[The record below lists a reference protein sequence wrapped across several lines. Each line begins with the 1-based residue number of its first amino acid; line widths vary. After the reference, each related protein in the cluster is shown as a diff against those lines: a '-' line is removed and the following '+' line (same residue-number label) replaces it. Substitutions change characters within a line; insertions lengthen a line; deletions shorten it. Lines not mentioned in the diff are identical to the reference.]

1 MNSKQPR
8 QSISSLPKTSK
19 YFLNACLLILILL
32 SACSP
37 AALPATLAPVVHTST
52 DIPNTPTEVGPTATT
67 EPTQTPLPEADPV
80 VYPYYLPLSTKPDI
94 EPQTI
99 NGVTTTIDLAY
110 ADESR
115 IALHYTISG
124 LDWPDG
130 TFMDPMQSVQMTS
143 PSIPDLWMGSSGG
156 DRTPVEQGT
165 ITGDN
170 NQLLVEGA
178 LDQEKNPTVRVNVD
192 IPVEGP
198 TKVGTFHFKLD
209 LPVLAG
215 TKIDNIDQTVV
226 ANDVVM
232 TLKAVWLTPSYVE
245 ALICFQM
252 PSAVD
257 WGLTAS
263 ILTIG
268 ERDYTYSSGG
278 LMDGAQG
285 KDFRLT
291 DPERCSSI
299 GFDIAQDEAASS
311 LALTVPALQGSVPEV
326 IDQERVD
333 RANERL
339 AETGIEFKYANV
351 DHGGN
356 IEVLKRPEGKTDQ
369 EIYPLIW
376 NALADQYEG
385 PWVFTV
391 PIER

>member
-1 MNSKQPR
+1 MFTLQKP
-8 QSISSLPKTSK
+8 SSF
-19 YFLNACLLILILL
+19 FLSASLLILILL
-32 SACSP
+32 SACTP
-37 AALPATLAPVVHTST
+37 AAAAATAAPLANTPT
-52 DIPNTPTEVGPTATT
+52 DIPNTPTEIGPT
-67 EPTQTPLPEADPV
+67 EPSQTSTPEADPV
-80 VYPYYLPLSTKPDI
+80 VYPYYLPLSMKPDV

-99 NGVTTTIDLAY
+99 NGVTTTIDWAY

-115 IALHYTISG
+115 IALHYTVSG

-143 PSIPDLWMGSSGG
+143 PSIPDLWMGSGG
-156 DRTPVEQGT
+156 GLHTLVDQGVM
-165 ITGDN
+165 TGET

-178 LDQEKNPTVRVNVD
+178 LDQEKNPNVRVNVE
-192 IPVEGP
+192 IPVQGP
-198 TKVGTFHFKLD
+198 TTVGTFRFKLY

-215 TKIDNIDQTVV
+215 TKIENIDQTVV
-226 ANDVVM
+226 ANDVAM

-252 PSAVD
+252 PSALD

-263 ILTIG
+263 ILTIAD
-268 ERDYTYSSGG
+268 RDYSFSSGG

-285 KDFRLT
+285 KEFRLT

-299 GFDIAQDEAASS
+299 GFDIAQDQEASS
-311 LALTVPALQGSVPEV
+311 LTLTVPALQGSIPEV

-333 RANERL
+333 RANKRL
-339 AETGIEFKYANV
+339 ADAGIEFQYVNV

-356 IEVLKRPEGKTDQ
+356 IEVSKRPEGKTDQ

-385 PWVFTV
+385 PWVFTI
-391 PIER
+391 PLEH